1 MQVLQF
7 VQLFKIYLRRQSL
20 YIQFFAKF
28 YFFATFRSR
37 RIRAHPL
44 NRPAVGLGR
53 HHNHSAASEFE
64 KEFDPWMY
72 SNCEEFFYNRLKVG
86 LGYSLTWLKK

>member
-1 MQVLQF
+1 M
-7 VQLFKIYLRRQSL
+7 RQSL
-20 YIQFFAKF
+20 INFFAKF

-37 RIRAHPL
+37 TFRAHPL

-53 HHNHSAASEFE
+53 HHHTAASEFE

-86 LGYSLTWLKK
+86 LG